1 MRIKKGRSEKVSDPP
16 GLERT
21 PEADD
26 LMRLDD
32 EEEGAEDD
40 PVRVEV
46 EEEEVDQEKESDQE
60 LYMVTDD
67 GRKKKLV
74 KIRLGSPEVCLFHQ
88 AYTCSPSRYLTRI
101 SVLFLLFLLSI
112 VGRIT

>member
-1 MRIKKGRSEKVSDPP
+1 MRIKKGRSEIVSDLP
-16 GLERT
+16 GPERT
-21 PEADD
+21 PEVDD

-40 PVRVEV
+40 QVRVEV
-46 EEEEVDQEKESDQE
+46 EEEEGEKVEEKESDQE

-74 KIRLGSPEVCLFHQ
+74 KIRLESSESAESHKE
-88 AYTCSPSRYLTRI
+88 I
-101 SVLFLLFLLSI
+101 LLLHFTGPNEIQSGASKANLDP
-112 VGRIT
+112 